1 MICSYCNA
9 QTSDFIV
16 TTSNDTIYVDKIT
29 LTDFEIKTKKAK
41 KKKKYNLDIINSFY
55 LSKEKKYFERIL
67 LEKK

>member
-1 MICSYCNA
+1 MKEKTLNKIILMTIMICSYCNA

-41 KKKKYNLDIINSFY
+41 KKKNII
-55 LSKEKKYFERIL
+55 
-67 LEKK
+67 